1 VQKRRYILPLNK
13 TKESLSKIVRNKI
26 IEYIEENNLKPGDQ
40 LPSEPKLVEKFGVS
54 RITIR
59 EALAEFKQ
67 EGIIYKIQG
76 KGTFLKRSPI
86 HMENGLE
93 ILKSPTEIMEAAGYN
108 IKTNYLP
115 SEPEIPSSDLK
126 NILKLN
132 DNEKIITYK
141 RKRYANQKLVVYG
154 EDSLAVNNF
163 SDKVPE
169 KIPEESMLHYLEDE
183 LGIKIERA
191 FTEVIPTTLG
201 KELAEKLEVEE
212 DKIFLLLK
220 QIHYDQKGEAKI
232 FSLDYFNSEAFRF
245 IINRKRI

>member
-1 VQKRRYILPLNK
+1 MQ
-13 TKESLSKIVRNKI
+13 
-26 IEYIEENNLKPGDQ
+26 PGDQ
-40 LPSEPKLVEKFGVS
+40 LPSEPNLVKKFGVS
-54 RITIR
+54 RITVR

-67 EGIIYKIQG
+67 EGIIYKVQG
-76 KGTFLKRSPI
+76 KGTYLKRSPI

-115 SEPEIPSSDLK
+115 TEPSFPSPDIK
-126 NILKLN
+126 DILKLK

-154 EDSLAVNNF
+154 EDTLSINNF
-163 SDKVPE
+163 PDEVPK
-169 KIPEESMLHYLEDE
+169 KIPVESMLHFLEDE
-183 LGIKIERA
+183 LNIKIERA

-201 KELAEKLEVEE
+201 KNMTELLEVNE

-220 QIHYDQKGEAKI
+220 QIHYDQKGDPKI
-232 FSLDYFNSEAFRF
+232 YSLDYFNSEAFRF
-245 IINRKRI
+245 VINRKRI

>member
-1 VQKRRYILPLNK
+1 LQ
-13 TKESLSKIVRNKI
+13 
-26 IEYIEENNLKPGDQ
+26 PGDQ
-40 LPSEPKLVEKFGVS
+40 LPSEPNLVKKFGVS
-54 RITIR
+54 RITVR

-67 EGIIYKIQG
+67 EGIIYKVQG
-76 KGTFLKRSPI
+76 KGTYLKRSPI

-115 SEPEIPSSDLK
+115 TEPSFPSPDIK
-126 NILKLN
+126 DILKLK

-154 EDSLAVNNF
+154 EDTLSINNF
-163 SDKVPE
+163 PDEVPK
-169 KIPEESMLHYLEDE
+169 KIPVESMLHFLEDE
-183 LGIKIERA
+183 LNIKIERA

-201 KELAEKLEVEE
+201 KNMTELLEVNE

-220 QIHYDQKGEAKI
+220 QIHYDQKGDPKI
-232 FSLDYFNSEAFRF
+232 YSLDYFNSEAFRF
-245 IINRKRI
+245 VINRKRI